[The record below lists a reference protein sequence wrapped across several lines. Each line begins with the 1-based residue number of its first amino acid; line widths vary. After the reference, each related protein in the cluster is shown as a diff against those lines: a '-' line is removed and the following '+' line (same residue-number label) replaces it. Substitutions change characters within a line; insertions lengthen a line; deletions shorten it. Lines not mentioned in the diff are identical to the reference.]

1 MNVPIQNGWHDIFN
15 HLWVNTT
22 AMPKVVKWRYIKIPL
37 EMLLYVCLFAGGLI
51 FSWETVQEYLK
62 GSTSHYSTME
72 PITPNDLPTLSIC
85 WEWLYERD
93 IYGKHFFMNSK
104 HQNESESVTLIENEG
119 VKVSPGLELHLSEL
133 HHRCSKRQKC
143 EWRSLGS
150 NELYQCF
157 KITPKWDGKTA
168 MDMQQFEM
176 QLALRHVISYK

>member
-1 MNVPIQNGWHDIFN
+1 
-15 HLWVNTT
+15 
-22 AMPKVVKWRYIKIPL
+22 MPKVVKWRYIKIPL

-93 IYGKHFFMNSK
+93 IYGKHFFMDSK
-104 HQNESESVTLIENEG
+104 HQNESETVTLIENEG

-133 HHRCSKRQKC
+133 HHRCSKRQNVSGDHWDLMNCTNVLRLPLSGMGERQWICSNLKC
-143 EWRSLGS
+143 S
-150 NELYQCF
+150 
-157 KITPKWDGKTA
+157 
-168 MDMQQFEM
+168 
-176 QLALRHVISYK
+176 